1 MQAQTIGH
9 EAEQPLRPV
18 NVLVIDDDEV
28 DVVTVRRAFERKRIA
43 NRIYVAKDGIEALDL
58 LRTGEITRP
67 ILILLDINM
76 PRMNGLEFLRELR
89 KDHDHQSHVV
99 FILTTSSNQSD
110 IFDAYELNVAGY
122 MLKTE
127 VGDGFVDAIGL
138 IESYWRIVE
147 FPLN

>member
-1 MQAQTIGH
+1 MRA
-9 EAEQPLRPV
+9 EAGKDTGAALRAV

-43 NRIYVAKDGIEALDL
+43 NRIYVAKDGIDALEL
-58 LRTGEITRP
+58 LRSGEIQRP

-89 KDHDHQSHVV
+89 KDEEHHSHVV
-99 FILTTSSNQSD
+99 FVLTTSSDQSD
-110 IFDAYELNVAGY
+110 IFDAYELNIAGY

-147 FPLN
+147 FPMN